1 MLTSPRVSAIF
12 GLNGE
17 VEDLTSMA
25 SDISTQVGTWKIIAI
40 PGGRD
45 QGPGHYQW
53 KKTRELALKCTTL
66 PGTMGGADLK
76 VEAVEFNAAF
86 KFANLC
92 LPI

>member
-1 MLTSPRVSAIF
+1 MKKTGSPAAVKMLTSPRVSAIF

-53 KKTRELALKCTTL
+53 RKTRELALKVYHSTRNN
-66 PGTMGGADLK
+66 GWRG
-76 VEAVEFNAAF
+76 F
-86 KFANLC
+86 KSGSRR
-92 LPI
+92 I